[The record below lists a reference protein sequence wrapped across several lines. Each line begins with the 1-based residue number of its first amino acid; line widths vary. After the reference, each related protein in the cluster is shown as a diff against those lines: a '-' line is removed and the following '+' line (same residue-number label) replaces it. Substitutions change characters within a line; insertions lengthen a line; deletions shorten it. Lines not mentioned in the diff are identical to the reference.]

1 MSNKIGLI
9 LALVIF
15 LESYLFMYDLYMVQL
30 VNSKLVM
37 SSNYVNALI
46 IKEGGVNEEIYT
58 YVEDEV
64 NGKLYLDSDNY
75 PGVGK
80 TIKYT
85 IVMDYYRLYKRSV
98 ESMSISRSVLLGYT
112 LN

>member
-46 IKEGGVNEEIYT
+46 IKEGGGNEGIYT

>member
-15 LESYLFMYDLYMVQL
+15 LESYIFMYDLYTVQL

-37 SSNYVNALI
+37 SSNYVNSLI
-46 IKEGGVNEEIYT
+46 IKEGGVSEEIYD
-58 YVEDEV
+58 YVENEIDA
-64 NGKLYLDSDNY
+64 KLYLESDNY
-75 PGVGK
+75 PGVGEK
-80 TIKYT
+80 IEYT
-85 IVMDYYRLYKRSV
+85 LVMDFYRLYKRSV
-98 ESMSISRSVLLGYT
+98 ESMSVSRSVLLGYT

>member
-64 NGKLYLDSDNY
+64 NGKLYLDSDNN
-75 PGVGK
+75 V
-80 TIKYT
+80 IC
-85 IVMDYYRLYKRSV
+85 VRFADEDYYRNGNILK
-98 ESMSISRSVLLGYT
+98 EFK
-112 LN
+112 

>member
-37 SSNYVNALI
+37 SSNYVNQRQEFAQDF
-46 IKEGGVNEEIYT
+46 KMN
-58 YVEDEV
+58 
-64 NGKLYLDSDNY
+64 
-75 PGVGK
+75 
-80 TIKYT
+80 
-85 IVMDYYRLYKRSV
+85 
-98 ESMSISRSVLLGYT
+98 
-112 LN
+112 

>member
-9 LALVIF
+9 LSLVIF

-30 VNSKLVM
+30 INSKLVM
-37 SSNYVNALI
+37 CSNYVNSLI
-46 IKEGGVNEEIYT
+46 IKEGGVSEEIYS
-58 YVEDEV
+58 YVEDDV
-64 NGKLYLDSDNY
+64 NAKLYLESENY
-75 PGVGK
+75 PGPGEK
-80 TIKYT
+80 IEYT

-98 ESMSISRSVLLGYT
+98 ESMSISRSILLGYT